1 MEILLKLTQIDMNS
15 YKILDKV
22 GLTKA
27 SHYFLTMSGVFVN
40 TQTVTIGGVVFTAV
54 TALSTGPAVPGEFK
68 IGTAAANLL
77 HLLAVIE
84 NPYLASNANFTA
96 LSAADSAK
104 LAALNVTATA
114 SATILTIYNPTFSSI
129 TVATT
134 QTNGVWSS
142 YSYSASLSLGG
153 KSNTSIQL
161 IASGITSGNGAM
173 TVEVSND
180 GENFVA
186 YNRLTSNATN
196 TNAQTDVRV
205 ASLTQ
210 STNASSIVT
219 IPTTDSFAFM
229 RTKLVA
235 TTDGS
240 YSVIAF
246 N

>member
-1 MEILLKLTQIDMNS
+1 MDS
-15 YKILDKV
+15 YKLLNAV

-27 SHYFLTMSGVFVN
+27 SHYFLTMSGAFVN
-40 TQTVTIGGVVFTAV
+40 TQTVTIGGVVFTFV
-54 TALSTGPAVPGEFK
+54 TSLSTEPAVAGEIK
-68 IGTAAANLL
+68 IGTAAANLG

-96 LSAADSAK
+96 LSAEDSAK
-104 LAALNVTATA
+104 LAALNITA
-114 SATILTIYNPTFSSI
+114 SASATVLTIYNPSFSSI
-129 TVATT
+129 TVAET
-134 QTNGVWSS
+134 QTNGAWTS
-142 YSYSASLSLGG
+142 YSYSAPISLNG
-153 KSNTSIQL
+153 KTNTSIQL
-161 IASGITSGNGAM
+161 IASGITSGNGVM

-219 IPTTDSFAFM
+219 IPTTDAFAFM
-229 RTKLVA
+229 RVKLVA

-240 YSVIAF
+240 YTVVVY